1 MQVEIM
7 GAGGRMNVAAGS
19 DKPYAFKRVPVSKPP
34 FELSDL
40 KKAIPPHCF
49 KRSLVR
55 SFAALFRD
63 IVIVSALYY
72 LAATIIPVLPKPLT
86 YVAWPLYWFFQGAYL
101 MGLWVIGHECG
112 HHGFSEYQW
121 LDDTIGFIV
130 HSLILTPYFGFKYS
144 HRTHHANTNSIEYDE
159 VWVPKR
165 KSDKLYSEILNNPL
179 GSFMV
184 FVFKIILGFPL
195 YFVFNLYG
203 RKYEKGITS
212 HFYPY
217 SPIFNDSERFQIF
230 LTDLG
235 VFGTLYGV
243 YRLALIKG
251 TEWVINFYG
260 MPILFMSGFF
270 ILLTYL
276 HHTHPSIPHYDST
289 EWDWLRGALATVDR
303 NFGFLNHAFHDVTR
317 THAVHHLFPTIPH
330 YHTFEARLAVMPIL
344 GDYYKYDD
352 TPILEAVWRE
362 TKDCIFIEPEEVNGE
377 KKGIYWFYK

>member
-1 MQVEIM
+1 MINGTEGVAICKEVETM

-19 DKPYAFKRVPVSKPP
+19 EKPHAFKRVPVSKPP

-40 KKAIPPHCF
+40 KKAVPPHCF

-63 IVIVSALYY
+63 IIIVTALYY
-72 LAATIIPVLPKPLT
+72 LAATIIPVLPKPLRT
-86 YVAWPLYWFFQGAYL
+86 WHGHFIGSSKEPI
-101 MGLWVIGHECG
+101 LWVCG
-112 HHGFSEYQW
+112 
-121 LDDTIGFIV
+121 
-130 HSLILTPYFGFKYS
+130 SLATNAAIMASASTNGLMTL

-159 VWVPKR
+159 VWIPKR

-179 GSFMV
+179 GSFVV
-184 FVFKIILGFPL
+184 FVFKIVLGFPL

-289 EWDWLRGALATVDR
+289 EWDWLRGAMATVDR

-362 TKDCIFIEPEEVNGE
+362 TKDCIFIEPDEVNGE